1 MEILVDE
8 TKFILTFDPS
18 ESRKQPMM
26 TIIGCLDVMM
36 HQKGGGWPSSST
48 SPLLVSCG
56 LFKKETK

>member
-8 TKFILTFDPS
+8 TKFILTFDPF

-36 HQKGGGWPSSST
+36 HQKGGAWPLSSIA
-48 SPLLVSCG
+48 PFLMSCG